1 MASPTRARLNLRSEC
16 LDQRR
21 NPALITHRCA
31 TIGTFVN
38 LPWGFKIFY
47 GMLSDAVPIM
57 GQHRKPYLVLGWSAT
72 LIGALAFTALPTVS
86 LPLVASTCHCSRPR
100 GTHQVSLP
108 AAAFLF
114 MLMTL
119 SYLLADCAADAALV
133 GYSAL

>member
-72 LIGALAFTALPTVS
+72 LIGALAFTALPAVS
-86 LPLVASTCHCSRPR
+86 RPLFAPACHSRPR
-100 GTHQVSLP
+100 VTRAHVSP
-108 AAAFLF
+108 
-114 MLMTL
+114 TR
-119 SYLLADCAADAALV
+119 
-133 GYSAL
+133 

>member
-1 MASPTRARLNLRSEC
+1 MRDYICDLNAGTTGRAA
-16 LDQRR
+16 
-21 NPALITHRCA
+21 NPALRCS

-86 LPLVASTCHCSRPR
+86 RPLIASTCHCSRPR
-100 GTHQVSLP
+100 VTRVHVSP
-108 AAAFLF
+108 
-114 MLMTL
+114 TR
-119 SYLLADCAADAALV
+119 
-133 GYSAL
+133 